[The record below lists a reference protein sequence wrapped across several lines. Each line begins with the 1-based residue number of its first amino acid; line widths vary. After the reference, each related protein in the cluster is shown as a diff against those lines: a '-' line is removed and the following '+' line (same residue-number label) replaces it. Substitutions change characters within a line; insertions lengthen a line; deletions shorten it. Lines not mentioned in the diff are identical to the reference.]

1 MLIQSKFLAGLI
13 IFESSKISSTVQAF
27 LDGRQALNLPLE
39 LGMTPFIVNHPQ
51 TGRTMMTTFV
61 WSGEDKEAGK
71 QWLEKIQTLAAVVA
85 HTVTDIDS
93 VTWLQALSAFT
104 PYGVWGGDKTV
115 SIPKFSEST
124 TKIITD
130 HLEQM
135 PFDGATCLCI
145 HELAGASASKTPSSC
160 FGHREPHFMLELIG
174 STVDLANMKA
184 SQTWIAGFHE
194 ELRASSEALKGEYVS
209 LSTPGDVPVSD
220 MYADNWEFLLQ
231 LKEKHDPE
239 GVFDLAVPRLRET

>member
-1 MLIQSKFLAGLI
+1 M
-13 IFESSKISSTVQAF
+13 
-27 LDGRQALNLPLE
+27 
-39 LGMTPFIVNHPQ
+39 
-51 TGRTMMTTFV
+51 GRTMTTTFV

-93 VTWLQALSAFT
+93 VAWLQTLSAFV
-104 PYGVWGGDKTV
+104 PYGVCGGDKTV

-160 FGHREPHFMLELIG
+160 FGHREPHFVLELSG
-174 STVDLANMKA
+174 ATVDLANLIA
-184 SQTWIAGFHE
+184 SHTWVAGFRE
-194 ELRASSEALKGEYVS
+194 EFRAWAKGV
-209 LSTPGDVPVSD
+209 
-220 MYADNWEFLLQ
+220 
-231 LKEKHDPE
+231 K
-239 GVFDLAVPRLRET
+239 RE